1 MMAISMMAIAIVAI
15 TIVAIT
21 IVAITITSIVAVI
34 VVVVPSATESVDE
47 VVQSVANVVANI
59 CPCGGTSESTCRIK
73 MNKTTKQISTTN
85 RKEIASTCNTSDNL
99 ASILLANHVAKST
112 SH

>member
-34 VVVVPSATESVDE
+34 VVVVAPSATESVDK

-59 CPCGGTSESTCRIK
+59 CPCGGTSKSTCRIK
-73 MNKTTKQISTTN
+73 MNKTTKTISTTN
-85 RKEIASTCNTSDNL
+85 RKEI
-99 ASILLANHVAKST
+99 
-112 SH
+112 

>member
-34 VVVVPSATESVDE
+34 VVVVTTIGSTSIAATIKG
-47 VVQSVANVVANI
+47 VVVWA
-59 CPCGGTSESTCRIK
+59 GGTRLSVC
-73 MNKTTKQISTTN
+73 
-85 RKEIASTCNTSDNL
+85 ANTSSYRRSNTGWPITYT
-99 ASILLANHVAKST
+99 ATCVIRWGW
-112 SH
+112 